1 MTIISTHQAAAHAG
15 LLETWMNGPISRA
28 STASAREAFDELAAI
43 LVAQPELRDQLSPYL
58 LNVFLITGL
67 LRDYRALN
75 GYARKVNNP
84 DLLHEVDAVV
94 RIELPDIW
102 ILNALRR
109 GETEAAIVCWFEK
122 NDHERIRHSADA
134 LIKACP
140 NRMDLLV
147 SGRRRMVD
155 YQVGRGTRSRYR
167 RACRILSA
175 LQSELERAN
184 QPQMWMRAI
193 DELLRDYGHRPALVD
208 ELEKAS
214 LI

>member
-1 MTIISTHQAAAHAG
+1 MTPITANQAASHAG
-15 LLETWMNGPISRA
+15 LLETWIEQPVTRA

-43 LVAQPELRDQLSPYL
+43 LLEQPGLRDQFSGYL
-58 LNVFLITGL
+58 LNVFLMTGL

-102 ILNALRR
+102 IVNALRR
-109 GETEAAIVCWFEK
+109 GETEAAIVCFFEK
-122 NDHERIRHSADA
+122 NDHDRIRHSAEA

-140 NRMDLLV
+140 NRTDILV

-155 YQVGRGTRSRYR
+155 YQIGRGTRSRYR
-167 RACRILSA
+167 RACRILKT
-175 LQSELERAN
+175 LRIELERAN
-184 QPQMWMRAI
+184 QPQLWMRAI
-193 DELLRDYGHRPALVD
+193 DDLLLEYGHRPALVD

>member
-1 MTIISTHQAAAHAG
+1 M
-15 LLETWMNGPISRA
+15 EGPHNRT
-28 STASAREAFDELAAI
+28 STASARDAFDELAAI
-43 LVAQPELRDQLSPYL
+43 LVAQPEFRDQFSGYL

-75 GYARKVNNP
+75 AYARKVNNP
-84 DLLHEVDAVV
+84 DLMQEVDAVT

-102 ILNALRR
+102 IINALKR

-122 NDHERIRHSADA
+122 NDHDRIRHAAEA

-140 NRMDLLV
+140 NRTDILV

-155 YQVGRGTRSRYR
+155 YQIGRGTRSRYR
-167 RACRILSA
+167 RACRILKT
-175 LQSELERAN
+175 LRGELDRAN
-184 QPQMWMRAI
+184 QPHMWMRAI
-193 DELLRDYGHRPALVD
+193 DELLAEYGHRPALVD